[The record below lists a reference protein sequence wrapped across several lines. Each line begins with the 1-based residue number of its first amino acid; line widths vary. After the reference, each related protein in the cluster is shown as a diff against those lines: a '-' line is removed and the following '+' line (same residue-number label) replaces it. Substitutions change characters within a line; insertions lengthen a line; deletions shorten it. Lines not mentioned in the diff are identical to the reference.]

1 MDAIDSKETKK
12 KLLINEQQKSYKNAK
27 ICYICNEKIED
38 KHAINKFK

>member
-1 MDAIDSKETKK
+1 MDKIDSKETKK

-27 ICYICNEKIED
+27 NCYIFNEKIED